1 MLAPKGMKSILQLIA
16 LPISVMTLVSCGGQ
30 TASAPSPSPTVDPA
44 KLAQL
49 EAKPLILPVV
59 APGGACPITPTPN
72 IDYGAGPTLSYGNG
86 PVYGIGGPSSST
98 TWGEYF
104 DVSYVADPQ
113 FTGIVLVRI
122 RDLESAS
129 VGVFVGPY
137 AAGGVVGTD
146 TIAGKAV
153 QQHAELVLDASHPAS
168 TSGANKWGLWHIRQG
183 LAAGWSH
190 CFGIQVDG
198 PGFSEVVT
206 GIG

>member
-1 MLAPKGMKSILQLIA
+1 MLDAKNLKSTWRLIA
-16 LPISVMTLVSCGGQ
+16 VHVSALTLISCSGQ
-30 TASAPSPSPTVDPA
+30 AASPSTPSPTVDQG
-44 KLAQL
+44 KVAQL
-49 EAKPLILPVV
+49 EAKPLTLPVV
-59 APGGACPITPTPN
+59 APGGTCPNTSLSN
-72 IDYGAGPTLSYGNG
+72 IDYGAGPTAAYGNG
-86 PVYGIGGPSSST
+86 PVYGIGGPASHT
-98 TWGEYF
+98 TWGDYF
-104 DVSYVADPQ
+104 DVSYFADPQ

-168 TSGANKWGLWHIRQG
+168 TSGANKWGIWHIRQG
-183 LAAGWSH
+183 LATGSSS

-198 PGFSEVVT
+198 AGFTEVVT
-206 GIG
+206 GG